1 MQTSTPTTPLPGLSG
16 LGQVKLDPRYQE
28 LYEAAKSTCAG
39 PAPWAARKLREVCD
53 LMALAQV
60 SQRIDLQWLDL
71 RDDFRVVFHLRVPVA
86 TRPDPHGDIVIRNYA
101 TIGLTYRAEA
111 ARLPQPG
118 YSFVHLLAPAS
129 AWYANIPRGLGPLP
143 DFGNPI
149 CLGTTL
155 PAGSRVRELVVLTYL
170 SLSMQTT
177 QINPADSA
185 GLFRPEV
192 ARFWQ
197 HNLNRIPLSRT
208 PFIVPGM
215 RSETTNKT
223 KPTTSYED
231 SPPR

>member
-1 MQTSTPTTPLPGLSG
+1 MQKSTTTTPLPGLSG
-16 LGQVKLDPRYQE
+16 LGQVKLDPPYQE
-28 LYEAAKSTCAG
+28 LYDAAKSTCAG
-39 PAPWAARKLREVCD
+39 PAPWAARKLREACD

-60 SQRIDLQWLDL
+60 SQRMDLQWLDL
-71 RDDFRVVFHLRVPVA
+71 RDDLRVIFHLRVPVA

-101 TIGLTYRAEA
+101 TIGLTFCAEA

-118 YSFVHLLAPAS
+118 YSFVHLLAPAW
-129 AWYANIPRGLGPLP
+129 AWYTNILPAFGPRP

-170 SLSMQTT
+170 SLSMQTI

-197 HNLNRIPLSRT
+197 RNLDRIPLSRT
-208 PFIVPGM
+208 PFIVPAM
-215 RSETTNKT
+215 RSAKTNKL
-223 KPTTSYED
+223 
-231 SPPR
+231 